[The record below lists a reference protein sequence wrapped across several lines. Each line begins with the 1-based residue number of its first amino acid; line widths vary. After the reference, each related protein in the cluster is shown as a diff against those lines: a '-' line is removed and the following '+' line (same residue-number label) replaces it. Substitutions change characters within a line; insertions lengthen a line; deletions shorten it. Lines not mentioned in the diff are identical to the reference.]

1 MVAEGGM
8 FLGEYSAVVT
18 VGLVVTVL
26 SPGNVKLLLV
36 IPWVLVSVTDLWL
49 NVFMEAEIV
58 KVGTVEARTAEAGQV
73 GNSMVRDTKVRVAK
87 EAGCGDTKV
96 VEALDRKYPTAIATA
111 PSGGSQ
117 LTGYGAH
124 AVVHPR

>member
-1 MVAEGGM
+1 MGKFVTCTILDKINRFENIVEIFVEAGV

-73 GNSMVRDTKVRVAK
+73 GNSMVRDTKVGVAKVGVAKLRVAK
-87 EAGCGDTKV
+87 VRVAKV
-96 VEALDRKYPTAIATA
+96 RAAKI
-111 PSGGSQ
+111 
-117 LTGYGAH
+117 
-124 AVVHPR
+124 

>member
-1 MVAEGGM
+1 MERNRGGMGKFVICIIKDKINCVEHFVEMVAEGGM

-36 IPWVLVSVTDLWL
+36 IPWVLVSVTDMWL

-73 GNSMVRDTKVRVAK
+73 GNSMGRDTKKHLV
-87 EAGCGDTKV
+87 D
-96 VEALDRKYPTAIATA
+96 
-111 PSGGSQ
+111 
-117 LTGYGAH
+117 
-124 AVVHPR
+124 